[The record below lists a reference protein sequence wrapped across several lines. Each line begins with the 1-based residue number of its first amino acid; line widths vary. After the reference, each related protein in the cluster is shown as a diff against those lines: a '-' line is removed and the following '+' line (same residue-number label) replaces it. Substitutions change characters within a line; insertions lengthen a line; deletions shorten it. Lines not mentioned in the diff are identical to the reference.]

1 MGCRSSAER
10 TDLGAMIAFD
20 RVLSPEV
27 GIRGI
32 TVNRSPRCRNHHGTQ
47 GKGWADLVPGP
58 VPGLVASA
66 QAIKG
71 VGRGSDAALAFLVSD
86 GASHT
91 P

>member
-1 MGCRSSAER
+1 MS
-10 TDLGAMIAFD
+10 T
-20 RVLSPEV
+20 EV

-47 GKGWADLVPGP
+47 RRCWADL

-66 QAIKG
+66 RAIKG